1 MSNPLDTI
9 LLNSLSD
16 GQYGIV
22 WLQTLAS
29 AGLRRSDGD
38 AAVRAYALAQRVHE
52 LDEEI
57 QATLVVDKEHFELP
71 KLWWVWVPSL
81 YTGLFLWSMD
91 PEYFQDRLNKWMI
104 ALVCLGVLAVWV
116 VCVKY
121 SRELSLRRIKAQ
133 LRPRLKGERAAA
145 MVDLLRT
152 RDSCVALYEA
162 STTEQSREK

>member
-1 MSNPLDTI
+1 MSNPLDITV
-9 LLNSLSD
+9 LNSLRD

-22 WLQTLAS
+22 WLQTLAA
-29 AGLRRSDGD
+29 AGVRRSDGD

-71 KLWWVWVPSL
+71 KLWWVWVPAL

-91 PEYFQDRLNKWMI
+91 AEHYEDRLSKWMI

-116 VCVKY
+116 LFVKY
-121 SRELSLRRIKAQ
+121 SRELSLRRVKAQ

-145 MVDLLRT
+145 MVDLLRA
-152 RDSCVALYEA
+152 RDACVAQYEA
-162 STTEQSREK
+162 SLTEQPLER

>member
-1 MSNPLDTI
+1 MSNPVDTI
-9 LLNSLSD
+9 VLNSLSD

-22 WLQTLAS
+22 WLQTLAA
-29 AGLRRSDGD
+29 AGVRRSDGD

-91 PEYFQDRLNKWMI
+91 AEHYQDRLNKWMI
-104 ALVCLGVLAVWV
+104 ALVSLGVLAVWV
-116 VCVKY
+116 LCVKY
-121 SRELSLRRIKAQ
+121 SRELSLRRVKAQ
-133 LRPRLKGERAAA
+133 LRPRLKGARAAA
-145 MVDLLRT
+145 VVDLLRA
-152 RDSCVALYEA
+152 RDACVAQYEA
-162 STTEQSREK
+162 STTEQPLEE